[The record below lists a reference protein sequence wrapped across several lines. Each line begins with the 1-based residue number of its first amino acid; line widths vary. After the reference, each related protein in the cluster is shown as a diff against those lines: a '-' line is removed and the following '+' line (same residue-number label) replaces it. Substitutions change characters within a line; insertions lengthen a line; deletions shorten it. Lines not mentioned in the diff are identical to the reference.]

1 MITDDIVGAT
11 NGSKDRR
18 PRVFSEGGPDG
29 VDSPGRQMARRLDE
43 LAGPSRVRLIFR
55 RDRFGRGGD
64 HIPFAEAG
72 LPAIRVTEPLEV
84 YDHQHQDVRV
94 EKGVQYGDLIQYMDF
109 PFVAEVAAL
118 NQLLLGELAAAP
130 APPKSAVLT
139 GAVTPSAKIAVEA
152 EDDPGR
158 KGFEILQ
165 RETTDARWH
174 VLRTVDRP
182 GQVVLENTSTDNEYF
197 AVRSVGRRRPPE
209 PRGPLRGGATGS
221 PPAAPPKPPGR

>member
-18 PRVFSEGGPDG
+18 PRVFSGGGPDG

-43 LAGPSRVRLIFR
+43 LAGPSRLRLIFR

-64 HIPFAEAG
+64 HIPFTEAG
-72 LPAIRVTEPLEV
+72 LPAIRVTEPLES
-84 YDHQHQDVRV
+84 YDHQHQDVRT
-94 EKGVQYGDLIQYMDF
+94 EKGVQYGDLMQYMDF

-118 NQLLLGELAAAP
+118 DQLLLGELAAAP
-130 APPKSAVLT
+130 APPKAVLLT
-139 GAVTPSAKIAVEA
+139 GAVTPAAKIGVEA
-152 EDDPGR
+152 EDDPER

-165 RETTDARWH
+165 RGTTDARWH

-182 GQVVLENTSTDNEYF
+182 GQTVLENTSTDNEYF
-197 AVRSVGRRRPPE
+197 AVRSVGKNGHRSLAVPCVPP
-209 PRGPLRGGATGS
+209 PP
-221 PPAAPPKPPGR
+221 PPAAAPAKPPG